1 MSAFSSLPVS
11 TYLDSFYCS
20 SRSSTPKWKEE
31 EESSRSS
38 DSIPSLLSVLF
49 SSLRVSKVLSF
60 LLQWIRILFCLISKS
75 ESVRCLVLCN
85 FLRPH
90 GPTRLLCPWD
100 SWGKNTGVGRHSLL
114 QGIFPTQG
122 LNLGLLHCRQIF
134 CHLSHQGS
142 PETSSLLL
150 RVI

>member
-100 SWGKNTGVGRHSLL
+100 SPSKNTGVGCQSLL
-114 QGIFPTQG
+114 QGSSQPRHQTWSPTLQAD
-122 LNLGLLHCRQIF
+122 
-134 CHLSHQGS
+134 
-142 PETSSLLL
+142 SLLSEPPQCNTNHGS
-150 RVI
+150 